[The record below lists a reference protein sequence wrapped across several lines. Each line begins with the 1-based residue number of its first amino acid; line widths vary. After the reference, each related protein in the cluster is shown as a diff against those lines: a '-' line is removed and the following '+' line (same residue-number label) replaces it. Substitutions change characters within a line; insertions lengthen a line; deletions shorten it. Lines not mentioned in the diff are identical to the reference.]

1 MRIAIVEDN
10 EANRLTLEQHIN
22 TFSSDHHLS
31 CTIDWYPNG
40 LSIVDNYQ
48 SNYDIIYFD
57 VEMEI
62 MDGMTAAKKI
72 RLVDEAV
79 MIVFITNYVQF
90 AIEGYA
96 VNAVDFLLKPLNYF
110 NFSEHFKKLLKKQ
123 ANQEHKHLTIKASSG
138 FKKINLNELVF
149 VESDGHYLK
158 LHTLE
163 QTYTI
168 LDAMKH
174 MEQKLKEDGFFRCN
188 NCYLVNLKH
197 VSGIE
202 KNIAKVGRY
211 DLQISR
217 PRKKEFLESLTNY
230 IGDDLS

>member
-10 EANRLTLEQHIN
+10 EANRLTLEHHIETFFNQHHIK
-22 TFSSDHHLS
+22 
-31 CTIDWYPNG
+31 CTIECYHDG
-40 LSIVDNYQ
+40 LGIVDNYQ

-57 VEMEI
+57 VEMAI

-72 RLVDEAV
+72 RQVDEAV
-79 MIVFITNYVQF
+79 MIVFVTNYVQF

-96 VNAVDFLLKPLNYF
+96 VNAVDFLLKPLTYF
-110 NFSEHFKKLLKKQ
+110 NFSEHFKKVLKKQ
-123 ANQEHKHLTIKASSG
+123 AHQEQKHLTIKASSG
-138 FKKINLNELVF
+138 FQKINLSDLIF

-158 LHTLE
+158 LHTSE
-163 QTYTI
+163 QTHTI
-168 LDAMKH
+168 LESMKN
-174 MEQKLKEDGFFRCN
+174 MEQKLLKDDFFRCN

-217 PRKKEFLESLTNY
+217 PRKKEFLEALTNY